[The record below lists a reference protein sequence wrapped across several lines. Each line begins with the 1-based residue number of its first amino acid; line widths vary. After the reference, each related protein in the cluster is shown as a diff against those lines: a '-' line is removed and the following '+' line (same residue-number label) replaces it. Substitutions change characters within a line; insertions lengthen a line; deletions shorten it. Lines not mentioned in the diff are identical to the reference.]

1 MSLFITFE
9 GTEGS
14 GKTTQIGM
22 LAQSLRGSGYQVVT
36 TREPGGT
43 ELGEALRR
51 LLLESETAIGPEAEA
66 YLMTG
71 ARAEHVRHVIRPA
84 LERGDV
90 VLCDRFV
97 DSTFAYQGGGRR
109 LPVHELRLMQSLAIG
124 ETTPDLTIL
133 VDVPAEVGLERRA
146 KAREV
151 NRIDRESLEFH
162 ARVAFWYRQEARANP
177 DRWVVVDGSRSPA
190 DVHVAILRNV
200 IERLN
205 TDGVVRHRSGER

>member
-1 MSLFITFE
+1 LSLFVSFE

-14 GKTTQIGM
+14 GKTTQIGL
-22 LAQSLRGSGYQVVT
+22 LAQALRGIGCHVVT

-51 LLLESETAIGPEAEA
+51 LLLESETTIGPEAEA

-71 ARAEHVRHVIRPA
+71 ARAEHVRNVIRPA
-84 LERGDV
+84 IARGDI

-109 LPVHELRLMQSLAIG
+109 LPIHELRLMQTLAVG
-124 ETTPDLTIL
+124 DTTPHLTIL

-146 KAREV
+146 RAREI
-151 NRIDRESLEFH
+151 NRIDRESIEFH

-190 DVHVAILRNV
+190 DVHVTVLESV

>member
-1 MSLFITFE
+1 MSLFVTFE

-22 LAQSLRGSGYQVVT
+22 LAQALRGSGMRVVT

-43 ELGEALRR
+43 DLGEALRR
-51 LLLESETAIGPEAEA
+51 LLLESETPIGPAAEA

-84 LERGDV
+84 IARGEI
-90 VLCDRFV
+90 VLCDRFA
-97 DSTFAYQGGGRR
+97 DSTFAYQGGGRE
-109 LPVHELRLMQSLAIG
+109 LPIDDLRTIQTLAVG

-133 VDVPAEVGLERRA
+133 LDVPEEVGLERRA
-146 KAREV
+146 KASEV
-151 NRIDRESLEFH
+151 NRIDREDVEFH

-177 DRWVVVDGSRSPA
+177 DRWVVVDGSQSPA
-190 DVHVAILRNV
+190 DVHHAVLECV

-205 TDGVVRHRSGER
+205 SDGVVRHRSGKR

>member
-1 MSLFITFE
+1 LSLFVSFE

-14 GKTTQIGM
+14 GKTTQIGL
-22 LAQSLRGSGYQVVT
+22 LAQALRGVGRQVVT

-51 LLLESETAIGPEAEA
+51 LLLESETPISSEAEA

-71 ARAEHVRHVIRPA
+71 ARAEHVRNVIRPA
-84 LERGDV
+84 LARGDV
-90 VLCDRFV
+90 VLCDRFA

-109 LPVHELRLMQSLAIG
+109 LPIHELQLMQALAVG

-146 KAREV
+146 KAREI
-151 NRIDRESLEFH
+151 NRIDRESIEFH

-177 DRWVVVDGSRSPA
+177 DRWVVVDGARSPA
-190 DVHVAILRNV
+190 DVHVAILESV
-200 IERLN
+200 IERLE
-205 TDGVVRHRSGER
+205 TDGGVRHRSSER

>member
-14 GKTTQIGM
+14 GKTTQIGL
-22 LAQSLRGSGYQVVT
+22 LAQALRGFGRQILT

-51 LLLESETAIGPEAEA
+51 LLLETDTPISAEAEA

-84 LERGDV
+84 LVRGEF
-90 VLCDRFV
+90 VLCDRFA

-109 LPVHELRLMQSLAIG
+109 LPIHELQLMQALAVG
-124 ETTPDLTIL
+124 DTVPDLTIL

-146 KAREV
+146 RAQEI
-151 NRIDRESLEFH
+151 NRIDRESIAFH
-162 ARVAFWYRQEARANP
+162 ARVAFWYRQEARTNP

-190 DVHVAILRNV
+190 DVHVAVLESV

>member
-1 MSLFITFE
+1 M
-9 GTEGS
+9 
-14 GKTTQIGM
+14 
-22 LAQSLRGSGYQVVT
+22 
-36 TREPGGT
+36 
-43 ELGEALRR
+43 
-51 LLLESETAIGPEAEA
+51 
-66 YLMTG
+66 
-71 ARAEHVRHVIRPA
+71 
-84 LERGDV
+84 RGDV
-90 VLCDRFV
+90 VLCDRFA

-109 LPVHELRLMQSLAIG
+109 LAVHELRLMQSLAIG

-177 DRWVVVDGSRSPA
+177 DRWVVVDGSQSPA
-190 DVHVAILRNV
+190 DVHVMILESV

-205 TDGVVRHRSGER
+205 ADGAVRLRSEER

>member
-1 MSLFITFE
+1 LSLFVTFE

-14 GKTTQIGM
+14 GKTTQIGL
-22 LAQSLRGSGYQVVT
+22 LAQALRGSGRNVVT

-51 LLLESETAIGPEAEA
+51 ILLESQTPIGPEAEA

-71 ARAEHVRHVIRPA
+71 ARAEHVRTVIRPA
-84 LERGDV
+84 LERGDI
-90 VLCDRFV
+90 VLCDRFA

-109 LPVHELRLMQSLAIG
+109 LPIYELQVMQTLAVG
-124 ETTPDLTIL
+124 ETTPDLTFLI
-133 VDVPAEVGLERRA
+133 DVPAELGLERRA
-146 KAREV
+146 KSHDN

-177 DRWVVVDGSRSPA
+177 DRWAIVDGFGSPA
-190 DVHVAILRNV
+190 DVHLAILKRV
-200 IERLN
+200 IEQLEA
-205 TDGVVRHRSGER
+205 DGEVRHRSGEQ

>member
-1 MSLFITFE
+1 MSLFVSFE

-22 LAQSLRGSGYQVVT
+22 LAQSLRGSGRKVVT

-51 LLLESETAIGPEAEA
+51 LLLESEMLIGPEAEA

-71 ARAEHVRHVIRPA
+71 ARAAHVRNVIRPA
-84 LERGDV
+84 LARGEV
-90 VLCDRFV
+90 VLCDRFA
-97 DSTFAYQGGGRR
+97 DSTFAYQGGGRG
-109 LPVHELRLMQSLAIG
+109 LPVHELRLMQALAIG
-124 ETTPDLTIL
+124 ETVPDLTIL
-133 VDVPAEVGLERRA
+133 VDIPAEVGLERRA
-146 KAREV
+146 KARDG
-151 NRIDRESLEFH
+151 NRIDRESIEFH

-177 DRWVVVDGSRSPA
+177 NRWVVVDGSQSPA
-190 DVHVAILRNV
+190 DVHVAVLESV
-200 IERLN
+200 SERLN